1 MVFLCVSVEKKS
13 QLIKT
18 PHNNEIMETENESNT
33 KVAYHFFSNT
43 RAIIEEVGGVLG
55 DFKFF
60 FAGIALVAG
69 GVFLLL
75 GGVTAGIVLALIS
88 VGYGITISILI
99 GFIAIGLVGVSLGL
113 LVAKH
118 MIDKLKTVYKKYE
131 EKHLQKKDSQQLT
144 LEVEKS
150 EGGDIQNLR
159 ILD

>member
-60 FAGIALVAG
+60 FAGIALVVG
-69 GVFLLL
+69 GVILLL
-75 GGVTAGIVLALIS
+75 GGITAGIVLALIS
-88 VGYGITISILI
+88 VGYGIVISILI
-99 GFIAIGLVGVSLGL
+99 GFIAIGLIGVSFGM

-118 MIDKLKTVYKKYE
+118 MFDKLKTVYKKYE
-131 EKHLQKKDSQQLT
+131 ERHLHKKDSQQMVM
-144 LEVEKS
+144 EVEKN
-150 EGGDIQNLR
+150 EEGDIQNLR